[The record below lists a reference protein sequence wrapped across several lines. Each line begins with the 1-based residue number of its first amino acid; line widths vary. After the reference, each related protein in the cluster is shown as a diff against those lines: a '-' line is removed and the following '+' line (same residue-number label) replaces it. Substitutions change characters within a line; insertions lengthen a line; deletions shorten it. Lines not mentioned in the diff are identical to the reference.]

1 MIISNYQKTSY
12 PPPPPYISFGA
23 GRLPSQCIHIL
34 QQSARYFRNPG
45 IYSILKLTEP
55 EFNHFCRF
63 EKCLSIFFPS
73 FSFSPRIT
81 RGECLTCLDVIF
93 AARASWCQV
102 GSITFFCYGGGVLSS
117 SLLIAPRVSWR
128 QHRVS
133 HNTRIKTFDIPKQ
146 DTWGF

>member
-1 MIISNYQKTSY
+1 MFTS
-12 PPPPPYISFGA
+12 IFGN
-23 GRLPSQCIHIL
+23 LK
-34 QQSARYFRNPG
+34 
-45 IYSILKLTEP
+45 SI
-55 EFNHFCRF
+55 CRF
-63 EKCLSIFFPS
+63 FFQLFCVLATS
-73 FSFSPRIT
+73 R
-81 RGECLTCLDVIF
+81 
-93 AARASWCQV
+93 QV